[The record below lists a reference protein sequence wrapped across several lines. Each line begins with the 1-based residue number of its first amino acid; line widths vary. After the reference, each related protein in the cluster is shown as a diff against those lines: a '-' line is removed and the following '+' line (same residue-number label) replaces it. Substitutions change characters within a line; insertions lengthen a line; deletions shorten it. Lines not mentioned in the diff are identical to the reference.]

1 MTDPHAPLLARMS
14 VADKVKLLSGQ
25 GLWRS
30 ARLEHLGIDDFIMTD
45 GTYGVR
51 YSTQQIEDGAS
62 WSFEDFIQV
71 VNQSSGDTPQ
81 PSGSEALF
89 SASKPATCFP
99 NGSSLACSWDLD
111 LVYRMGQALGVE
123 CQHFG
128 VGLLLGPG
136 INIRRTPLAGRG
148 YEYYSED
155 PILSGE
161 LAGALING
169 LQDQGVGASLKHFA
183 CNNSEYRRTEMDS
196 VVDERAL
203 REIYLAGYKRAID
216 RAQPWTLMS
225 SYNRLNGVQTSQHH
239 WLLTQVLRDEWQY
252 PGLVMSDWYGIK
264 DRPASL
270 LAGNDLGMPQS
281 QRDQRELLAAI
292 EQGRVPPECLDLA
305 CRRMLTLID
314 KVQRGRK
321 PETRANFNQHH
332 ELAQSLAAESLVLLK
347 NQDQLLPLC
356 PRKTPR
362 IAVLGK
368 PAQAPVI
375 QGSGCATTRP
385 YLLDRPLDEI
395 FELGAEAFDIRYAV
409 GTPDDHQLDPM
420 AMAQALDTAR
430 TADVAIL
437 FVSTAIGEDGEN
449 GDRQNLDILPSHE
462 QLIIQVA
469 KVQPNVV
476 VVLANSDAVVMPW
489 LDQAKAVLETFFA
502 GQGMGRAVAQA
513 LFGLVNPS
521 GKLTVSVPHCLE
533 HTPAF
538 LTYPGENLQQR
549 YSEGLFVGYRYY
561 DKRRLEPLFPFG
573 FGLSYTHFEYHSLA
587 TSSATLEPGQAL
599 TVTVELGNSGER
611 FGKEVVQLYLAPPA
625 CRLPREVQALKAFA
639 KVALEPGQRR
649 CVELHLD
656 WQDFAYYDP
665 AFARWVVD
673 SGEYQVRVGGSSR
686 HIELVARVQVQA
698 PVLYPPVNLHS
709 SLVQL
714 LDNPPL
720 FERVAKLVADKSG
733 MPEAHTR
740 EKLRK
745 IAPELFCGLL
755 ITLTEMLELDIS
767 REELAAALDAEAGPP
782 AGGSAMLTGPQ

>member
-1 MTDPHAPLLARMS
+1 MPDSHSQLLARMS
-14 VADKVKLLSGQ
+14 AADKVRLLSGQ

-51 YSTQQIEDGAS
+51 YSTRQIEDGAS

-71 VNQSSGDTPQ
+71 VNQNCGEMPAQ
-81 PSGSEALF
+81 PSPTSGSEALF
-89 SASKPATCFP
+89 SPSKPATCFP
-99 NGSSLACSWDLD
+99 NGSSLACSWDLH
-111 LVYRMGQALGVE
+111 LLYRMGQALGVE

-225 SYNRLNGVQTSQHH
+225 SYNRLNGVQTSQHQ
-239 WLLTQVLRDEWQY
+239 WLLTQVLRHEWQY

-264 DRPASL
+264 DRPAAL
-270 LAGNDLGMPQS
+270 LAGNDLAMPES
-281 QRDQRELLAAI
+281 RRDQRELLHAI
-292 EQGRVPPECLDLA
+292 EQGQIPSDVLDRS
-305 CRRMLTLID
+305 CRRMLDLIE
-314 KVQRGRK
+314 KVHRGRK
-321 PETRANFNQHH
+321 PETRADFKAHH
-332 ELAQSLAAESLVLLK
+332 QLAQTLAAESLVLLK
-347 NQDQLLPLC
+347 NQDRLLPLC

-368 PAQAPVI
+368 PAQEPVI

-395 FELGAEAFDIRYAV
+395 FELGAEAFEIRYAV
-409 GTPDDHQLDPM
+409 GAADDQQLDP
-420 AMAQALDTAR
+420 AALAQALDTAR
-430 TADVAIL
+430 SADVAIL
-437 FVSTAIGEDGEN
+437 FVSTAVGEDGEN
-449 GDRQNLDILPSHE
+449 GDRQHLGILPSHE
-462 QLIIQVA
+462 RLIGEVA
-469 KVQPNVV
+469 KVQANIV

-489 LDQAKAVLETFFA
+489 LGQAKAVLETFFA

-513 LFGLVNPS
+513 LFGLINPS
-521 GKLTVSVPHCLE
+521 GKLTVSVPNSLE
-533 HTPAF
+533 ETPAF

-573 FGLSYTHFEYHSLA
+573 FGLSYTCFEYRAIRLSSSSL
-587 TSSATLEPGQAL
+587 TPGQQL
-599 TVTVELGNSGER
+599 TVSVEIANQGER
-611 FGKEVVQLYLAPPA
+611 FGKEVVQLYLAPPT

-639 KVALEPGQRR
+639 KVALEPGQSAW
-649 CVELHLD
+649 VELHLD
-656 WQDFAYYDP
+656 WDDFAYYDP
-665 AFARWVVD
+665 ALARWVVD
-673 SGEYQVRVGGSSR
+673 SGEYQLRVGGSSR
-686 HIELVARVQVQA
+686 HIELLAEVQVQA
-698 PVLYPPVNLHS
+698 PTLYPPLNIHS

-714 LDNPPL
+714 LDNPVL
-720 FERVAKLVADKSG
+720 FQQVARLVAHKSG
-733 MPEAHTR
+733 LAEQQVQ

-767 REELAAALDAEAGPP
+767 REELAAALEVHAP
-782 AGGSAMLTGPQ
+782 A